1 MVIVMNLLRKINI
14 NKIKNFIIE
23 NKYIIFISM
32 PLIAMDIIT
41 RLFGNDINFYKIYRL
56 PPNLFTLSWITLFV
70 GLSLGFKKKIGKRI
84 YLITNIIFLLAFL
97 TNNVYYSMT
106 KTFFDFNL
114 LESASEGA
122 PYIIDALKNCNI
134 LVYVTF
140 IIIIYLIYY
149 GYKKIPYKTKNNKKI
164 IFSSII
170 IFLFLHTLTPLT
182 LGKANSTL
190 TWSSWKNPR
199 NIYISFNDNNKSMK
213 VSGLEEYTIRN
224 FYVTFIKTEKDEN
237 TEDINFLEMT
247 YADSQKS
254 NNK

>member
-23 NKYIIFISM
+23 NKYIIFISI

-84 YLITNIIFLLAFL
+84 YLITNIIFLLSFL

-140 IIIIYLIYY
+140 IIIIY
-149 GYKKIPYKTKNNKKI
+149 
-164 IFSSII
+164 
-170 IFLFLHTLTPLT
+170 
-182 LGKANSTL
+182 
-190 TWSSWKNPR
+190 
-199 NIYISFNDNNKSMK
+199 
-213 VSGLEEYTIRN
+213 
-224 FYVTFIKTEKDEN
+224 
-237 TEDINFLEMT
+237 
-247 YADSQKS
+247 
-254 NNK
+254 